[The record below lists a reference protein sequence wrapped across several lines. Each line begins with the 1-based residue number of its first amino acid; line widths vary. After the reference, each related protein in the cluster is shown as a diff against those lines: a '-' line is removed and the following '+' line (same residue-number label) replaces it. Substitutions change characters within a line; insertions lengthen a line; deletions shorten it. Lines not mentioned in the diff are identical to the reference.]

1 MKTLFI
7 ALILLFSSCTYTITY
22 NYNYCGQDS
31 TVSKSVEVT
40 GFQDPIIEEP
50 VIEEPLIEDHIEQEF
65 NRYEDN
71 FTDTVIH

>member
-1 MKTLFI
+1 MKTLFV

-40 GFQDPIIEEP
+40 GFQDP
-50 VIEEPLIEDHIEQEF
+50 VIEEPLIEEHIEQEF

>member
-40 GFQDPIIEEP
+40 VFQDP
-50 VIEEPLIEDHIEQEF
+50 VIEEPLVEEHIEQEF